1 MIPKRQKVVAYLF
14 DKAFSTLKAV
24 FYSLIVLFCRQSAL
38 ATECV
43 TVESAVV
50 TQDSVERC
58 VTHVW

>member
-1 MIPKRQKVVAYLF
+1 MILKRQKVVAYIF
-14 DKAFSTLKAV
+14 TKPFKTLKAV
-24 FYSLIVLFCRQSAL
+24 FYSLIVLFCRRSAL

-43 TVESAVV
+43 SVESAVV